1 MEDFEYIRQNLSAIS
16 AAVNHEAAASRFA
29 QAVCILLATKY
40 ASADEINF
48 AKSLGYAYIGEN
60 RVQSLLEKYDALDR
74 DGLHLWFIGSL
85 QRNKVRQ
92 IIDKVEMIASLDS
105 LPLAA
110 EIEKQA
116 ARIGKTMDCLVE
128 INIGKEDAKGGIYAE
143 DAEGFIASLSA
154 YPHLRVRGLMTM
166 APRCADDGEYR
177 AYFAACRAL
186 FDRLAH
192 GGAFDG
198 GAPILSMGMSGSFLP
213 AIAEGSTCV
222 RIGRAAFAK
231 PDLTDVRREN

>member
-1 MEDFEYIRQNLSAIS
+1 MENFEYIRENLAEIS
-16 AAVNHEAAASRFA
+16 ERVAAAQKQTSFSHPVR
-29 QAVCILLATKY
+29 VLLATKY
-40 ASADEINF
+40 AAAPEINF
-48 AKSLGYAYIGEN
+48 AKSLGYTYIGEN

-105 LPLAA
+105 LSLAQ

-116 ARIGKTMDCLVE
+116 ARRGLRMDCLVE
-128 INIGKEDAKGGIYAE
+128 INIGKEKAKGGIFPEAAE
-143 DAEGFIASLSA
+143 EFITSLSSFS
-154 YPHLRVRGLMTM
+154 HLRLCGLMSM
-166 APRCADDGEYR
+166 APRCDSDAAYR
-177 AYFAACRAL
+177 PYFAECRAL
-186 FDRLAH
+186 FERLRAQ
-192 GGAFDG
+192 GAFPIDE
-198 GAPILSMGMSGSFLP
+198 PILSMGMSGSFVP

-231 PDLTDVRREN
+231 AGSAEKTQEI